1 MKHILTMPFL
11 PNYSAIGPNYI
22 NYGGGVEK
30 DMVINPN
37 QVPFVILTRND
48 NKLYY
53 SPNHIY
59 EMNNLKGFYKSYISK
74 EDIQLEK
81 DSEEMIGRLLCY
93 TLDDKDN
100 NLFFAE
106 YNNSV
111 RHSFYEFG
119 KSSNFTEQIN
129 ANYSTILVNKY
140 MDIKSDRIDIVDNSH
155 PEDVKVITSLT
166 LTGLKKKNSNER
178 DFVGEVACYND
189 KIIKVDRTNPNNPTV
204 QLLSFNDS
212 QYKDDYEK
220 EKRIKL
226 FIYIGEYL

>member
-1 MKHILTMPFL
+1 MK
-11 PNYSAIGPNYI
+11 
-22 NYGGGVEK
+22 
-30 DMVINPN
+30 
-37 QVPFVILTRND
+37 
-48 NKLYY
+48 
-53 SPNHIY
+53 
-59 EMNNLKGFYKSYISK
+59 NLKGFYNSYISK
-74 EDIQLEK
+74 EDILFEK
-81 DSEEMIGRLLCY
+81 DSEELIERLLCY

-100 NLFFAE
+100 NLFFAK
-106 YNNSV
+106 YSNRIRN
-111 RHSFYEFG
+111 SFYEFG
-119 KSSNFTEQIN
+119 ISSNLIGLSD

-178 DFVGEVACYND
+178 DFVGEIACYND

>member
-1 MKHILTMPFL
+1 ML
-11 PNYSAIGPNYI
+11 
-22 NYGGGVEK
+22 GGGVVK
-30 DMVINPN
+30 DMMINPN

-59 EMNNLKGFYKSYISK
+59 EMNNLKGFYNSYISK
-74 EDIQLEK
+74 EDILFEK
-81 DSEEMIGRLLCY
+81 DSEELLGILLCY

-106 YNNSV
+106 YSNSI
-111 RHSFYEFG
+111 RNSFYEFG
-119 KSSNFTEQIN
+119 KSSKLIEQSD
-129 ANYSTILVNKY
+129 ADYSTILVNKY

-155 PEDVKVITSLT
+155 PEHVKVITSFT
-166 LTGLKKKNSNER
+166 LTGLKRKDSDTR
-178 DFVGEVACYND
+178 DFVGDIASYQD
-189 KIIKVDRTNPNNPTV
+189 RLIKVDRTKPNNPTV

-212 QYKDDYEK
+212 QYKDDYEM

-226 FIYIGEYL
+226 YIFVGDYL

>member
-1 MKHILTMPFL
+1 MQNL
-11 PNYSAIGPNYI
+11 PKYYATGPSYI
-22 NYGGGVEK
+22 NYVGEVEK
-30 DMVINPN
+30 EMVISPT
-37 QVPFVILTRND
+37 QTPFVILTRDD

-59 EMNNLKGFYKSYISK
+59 EMNKIKGFYESYISK
-74 EDIQLEK
+74 EDILLEK
-81 DSEEMIGRLLCY
+81 DSEELISRLLCY
-93 TLDDKDN
+93 TLDDKNN

-106 YNNSV
+106 YNNRV
-111 RHSFYEFG
+111 INSFYEFG
-119 KSSNFTEQIN
+119 NLSIFIEQTD

-140 MDIKSDRIDIVDNSH
+140 MDIKSDRIDIVDKSNS
-155 PEDVKVITSLT
+155 EDVKIITSLT

-178 DFVGEVACYND
+178 DFVGEIACYND
-189 KIIKVDRTNPNNPTV
+189 KLIKVDRTNPNNPTV

-226 FIYIGEYL
+226 FIYIGENL

>member
-1 MKHILTMPFL
+1 MDILPG
-11 PNYSAIGPNYI
+11 YSGSGPNYI
-22 NYGGGVEK
+22 NYGGGVVKE
-30 DMVINPN
+30 MVINPN
-37 QVPFVILTRND
+37 QVPFVILTRDN

-59 EMNNLKGFYKSYISK
+59 EMKNLKGFYNSYISK
-74 EDIQLEK
+74 EDILFEK
-81 DSEEMIGRLLCY
+81 DSEELIGRLLCY

-106 YNNSV
+106 YSNRPSN
-111 RHSFYEFG
+111 SFYEFG
-119 KSSNFTEQIN
+119 KSTNLIGLSD

-140 MDIKSDRIDIVDNSH
+140 MSIKSDRIDIVDNSH

-178 DFVGEVACYND
+178 DFVGEIACYND
-189 KIIKVDRTNPNNPTV
+189 NLIKVDRTIPNNPTV

>member
-1 MKHILTMPFL
+1 MPYL
-11 PNYSAIGPNYI
+11 PRYSDSGPNY
-22 NYGGGVEK
+22 NFYGGGVVK
-30 DMVINPN
+30 DMIINPN

-59 EMNNLKGFYKSYISK
+59 EMNQIKDLYKLYISK
-74 EDIQLEK
+74 EDILLEK
-81 DSEEMIGRLLCY
+81 DSEELKGRLLCY

-106 YNNSV
+106 YNNDV
-111 RHSFYEFG
+111 RNSFYEFG
-119 KSSNFTEQIN
+119 DTSGLNVTIGDDAE
-129 ANYSTILVNKY
+129 YSTILVNKY

-155 PEDVKVITSLT
+155 PEDKKIITSLT
-166 LTGLKKKNSNER
+166 LTGLKKKNSHER
-178 DFVGEVACYND
+178 DFVGEIACYND
-189 KIIKVDRTNPNNPTV
+189 NLIKVDRNNPDNPTV
-204 QLLSFNDS
+204 QILSFKNS

-226 FIYIGEYL
+226 YIYIGEYL

>member
-1 MKHILTMPFL
+1 MKHILTMDIL
-11 PNYSAIGPNYI
+11 PRYSPLGPNYI
-22 NYGGGVEK
+22 NYGGVVK

-59 EMNNLKGFYKSYISK
+59 EMNKINGFYNTYISK
-74 EDIQLEK
+74 EDILLEK
-81 DSEEMIGRLLCY
+81 DSEELMGRLLCY
-93 TLDDKDN
+93 TLNDKDN
-100 NLFFAE
+100 NLFFAD
-106 YNNSV
+106 YSNSLIN
-111 RHSFYEFG
+111 SFYEFG
-119 KSSNFTEQIN
+119 KSIQLSGIDDV
-129 ANYSTILVNKY
+129 NYSALLVNKY
-140 MDIKSDRIDIVDNSH
+140 IDIKSDRIDIVDNSH
-155 PEDVKVITSLT
+155 PEDVKLITSLT

-178 DFVGEVACYND
+178 DFVGEIACYND
-189 KIIKVDRTNPNNPTV
+189 KLIKVDRTNPNSPTV
-204 QLLSFNDS
+204 QLLSFNES